1 MNNNKNVKIFLSLV
15 CVFVLTIMFSV
26 SVRGVTYK
34 TGEAY
39 IGEDANNPNWVW
51 DIKSSSS
58 KNSDTSI
65 SIKNDFVWDDS
76 EDNPLGVGECL
87 NLPNNY
93 LSICFESLEPKSDD
107 YNTYTFEYT
116 NSADLDNAI
125 GVTSAEAIEISTT
138 DSTGLTILG
147 KNIIKN
153 GEQPDYITTNKI
165 WLSTY
170 NKIGKVDIAELYIY
184 YKDIDDEKVYLAGAV
199 KGDRDQ
205 YPILI
210 NSSIILAVE
219 NYNNIIY
226 LKIIMLASQDYSD
239 EFYNSI
245 NLYPTYNLTMN
256 WVTVNNVISRLGNY
270 VDLAEADELTYTG
283 GQNGL
288 VNLGTKDED
297 HREEYGIIIKNPK
310 AYGDSD
316 KVVLSIPSYRVRGTL
331 VVKKDSQIIKGLPKR
346 IGQNFLSY
354 ELPEYKIF
362 VNELENLHF
371 DTMFTSKYLKLATS
385 LTSADDDYGS
395 DVFLEVSKSVIYYTK
410 NITFD
415 ETDSI
420 NSGKPLTISFLGK
433 DLTITQITEDSINV
447 GRLAICGNGIV
458 ESSEQCE
465 NISTNYFY
473 SKEIISSTKNK
484 CAYWFTEPWN
494 KGFTGCTS
502 ECKLDLTVCDKPV
515 YGDGLINRNEQCDKS
530 FDGKVIYS
538 DEIIRT
544 TKNKCAYWFT
554 EPWNKGLVAC
564 ANGKIDLTVC
574 DKPVYG
580 DGLINRNEQCDY
592 LNNNI
597 IYADSLKIRNCADVG
612 YTFDRAME
620 LKLPCIIPG
629 KINTTLCEGEHRQ
642 AWLIQ
647 LPQLSI
653 MQKFA
658 MAVTNVV
665 TSVVGGVQGV
675 FTDDESKDLIN
686 SEVGTDAGTGTS
698 ISGTQTSTTS
708 QVSTTLREGAQR
720 LTVGKEILLYDNKH
734 KVKLAGMSNDTAD
747 LEVIRIIDNS
757 IRNNLPTVKKA
768 GDKATA
774 QDVVDGKIINLACVE
789 ITGISTSAQ
798 TVDVIATSG
807 ACASNLA
814 TGAVTSD
821 FKVTKK
827 IVDKVGL
834 KF

>member
-1 MNNNKNVKIFLSLV
+1 VNNNLKIFLSLV
-15 CVFVLTIMFSV
+15 CVFVLTTMFSV

-494 KGFTGCTS
+494 KG
-502 ECKLDLTVCDKPV
+502 
-515 YGDGLINRNEQCDKS
+515 
-530 FDGKVIYS
+530 
-538 DEIIRT
+538 
-544 TKNKCAYWFT
+544 
-554 EPWNKGLVAC
+554 LVAC